1 MSPVSFDPNSVT
13 DEEYLVLKAK
23 SVLSHDPCAAKAWM
37 ITAKTLFP
45 SNFGVQFEAYQIEK
59 SARSVKEAAKC
70 FGDIFKNF
78 QEEREL
84 WQEIQ
89 ALTTAL
95 RSENGDSNYS
105 FLREMFSHI
114 PQDVQRDLLL
124 VSADRSEDTMEHC
137 RLLLLLLRQF
147 PRSVVEHGPPL
158 VDTLMTAEKHSH
170 YQNAVNC
177 YRKLLVCDLL
187 PLLGSSLVE
196 LPAKQLFR
204 LLHKSIEFY
213 LAYLML
219 PNKTIEDLPDVESK
233 IDDPWKNLFA
243 IQEMTAKKLG
253 WELSSLSSG
262 TWSKDSY
269 WQKLL
274 QFRQTTVQTDDPTY
288 MKHMILLYYTTTFF
302 LFCLHEYVV
311 SLETGVGDMP
321 LLLVEAFCSRQDQED
336 SIGEPKAKRRKLDGD
351 ESSTPLITVA
361 KPPVGQSVPPVV
373 HNYIMAVRCWDLLHS
388 TEYLEREF
396 TKLSQH
402 LRLNNTWLQGFLIDT
417 AIYKGKFQEAIE
429 KILFQETTAS
439 TDCLQKNLRLA
450 STYHCLGQHSA
461 CMEHVL
467 QIVNALPV
475 PVTSLQLSLSLQQP
489 SRSGRHLHYLPMHR
503 TQILQYCV
511 KLLVSALKQSL
522 SKPNVDADLIMG
534 HIFTLLQFDWPLEED
549 LAIQLLER
557 IHQHGSFSYSL
568 FQTYIINVDLLEEFM
583 YLSTEQGGSVGLDVV
598 PTTQTVSQR
607 RISTRGVDKG
617 VKEDFKQ
624 AMKRQ
629 AARSEEPLDSLIIKF
644 LGNEREL
651 LLHSLL

>member
-1 MSPVSFDPNSVT
+1 MKMSPVSFDPNSVT

-170 YQNAVNC
+170 YQNA
-177 YRKLLVCDLL
+177 
-187 PLLGSSLVE
+187 
-196 LPAKQLFR
+196 
-204 LLHKSIEFY
+204 
-213 LAYLML
+213 
-219 PNKTIEDLPDVESK
+219 DLPDVESK

-274 QFRQTTVQTDDPTY
+274 QFRQTIVQTDDPTY

-450 STYHCLGQHSA
+450 STYHSLGQHSA

-467 QIVNALPV
+467 QIVSALPV